1 MEDREIVELYWQRS
15 QTAIAESQKKY
26 ENYCMKVALNVLSDW
41 EDARECVNDV
51 WLAAW
56 DRIPPSRPEILSA
69 FLGKIA
75 RRISIDCYR
84 RQTAAK
90 RGGNEI
96 TLAIEELE
104 ECLVARDTVDE
115 LLEQKELERLLNEF
129 VCGLEE
135 EKQDMFV
142 RRYWYLDSMKQ
153 IAKRHKCSE
162 SKVRTTLFRCRK
174 QLQEKLLEEGV

>member
-1 MEDREIVELYWQRS
+1 MEDGKIIELYWRRS
-15 QTAIAESQKKY
+15 QEAIVESQKKY
-26 ENYCMKVALNVLSDW
+26 ENYCMKIAMNVLSNR

-56 DRIPPSRPEILSA
+56 DKIPPNRPEILSA

-90 RGGNEI
+90 RGGNEM
-96 TLAIEELE
+96 TLALEELE
-104 ECLVARDTVDE
+104 ECLVARDTVEE
-115 LLEQKELERLLNEF
+115 LIEKKELERSLNEF
-129 VCGLEE
+129 IHELDE

-153 IAKRHKCSE
+153 IARRHKCSE

-174 QLQEKLLEEGV
+174 QLQEKMQEEGM

>member
-15 QTAIAESQKKY
+15 QTAIVESQKKY
-26 ENYCMKVALNVLSDW
+26 ENYCMKVALNVLSNW
-41 EDARECVNDV
+41 EDARECINDV

-56 DRIPPSRPEILSA
+56 NAIPPNRPEILSA

-104 ECLVARDTVDE
+104 ECLVARDNVE
-115 LLEQKELERLLNEF
+115 EAIEKKELEKVLNEF

-135 EKQDMFV
+135 EKRDMFM

-162 SKVRTTLFRCRK
+162 SKVKSILFRCRK
-174 QLQEKLLEEGV
+174 QLQERLQKEGM